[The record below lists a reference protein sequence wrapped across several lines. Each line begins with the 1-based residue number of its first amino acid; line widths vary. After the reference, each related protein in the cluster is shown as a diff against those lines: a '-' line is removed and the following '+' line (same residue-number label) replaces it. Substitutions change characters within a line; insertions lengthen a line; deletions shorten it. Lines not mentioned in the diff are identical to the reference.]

1 MNTSHQPSNYLLYGV
16 MLMLLVFVARIQEL
30 FVFLLPLRLGMMSV
44 FISVLLFL
52 ISSKPG
58 AQVPLSMIPQ
68 VKIVLAIFAL
78 ILVSVPFSVWPG
90 QSFNR
95 VEYFLLTVIFFLLSI
110 YSVNNPADLRKLLWA
125 FIGGVVLLAFFTIN
139 STGAG
144 RHSASA
150 TYDPNDIAM
159 LFVITL
165 PIIYFFMTNQN
176 GIAKIIA
183 FLFMLTIIFAFILTG
198 SRGGFLGFFVIMMLI
213 FFMDKFRSWTV
224 KILILGVLIFSFVQF
239 APDTYWERIS
249 TILNYEEDYNMTSET
264 GRKTIWLQGLGL
276 MKDNPVTGVGAGAF
290 TTAMGYAYGERG
302 FKWSTAHNAFVEIG
316 AELGIGGFVLF
327 ILTTT

>member
-1 MNTSHQPSNYLLYGV
+1 
-16 MLMLLVFVARIQEL
+16 
-30 FVFLLPLRLGMMSV
+30 
-44 FISVLLFL
+44 
-52 ISSKPG
+52 
-58 AQVPLSMIPQ
+58 
-68 VKIVLAIFAL
+68 
-78 ILVSVPFSVWPG
+78 
-90 QSFNR
+90 
-95 VEYFLLTVIFFLLSI
+95 
-110 YSVNNPADLRKLLWA
+110 
-125 FIGGVVLLAFFTIN
+125 
-139 STGAG
+139 
-144 RHSASA
+144 
-150 TYDPNDIAM
+150 
-159 LFVITL
+159 
-165 PIIYFFMTNQN
+165 
-176 GIAKIIA
+176 
-183 FLFMLTIIFAFILTG
+183 MLTIIFAFILTG

-327 ILTTT
+327 IWLILSSVYRLRRLQRKYLNNDIAFYDHVWLTTALQISLAGYAVTAMFLSAAYFPMFYFLIALCCILEKMDIIFDGQAAEAELVIQENNNYKR